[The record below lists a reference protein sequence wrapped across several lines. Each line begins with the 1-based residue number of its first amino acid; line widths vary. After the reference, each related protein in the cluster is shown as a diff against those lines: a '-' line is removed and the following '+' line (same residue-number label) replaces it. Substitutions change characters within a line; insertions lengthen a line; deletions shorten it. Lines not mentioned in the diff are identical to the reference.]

1 MKKKILIL
9 ILIFGGIVSVKSQQ
23 FFNYD
28 TLSTFKI
35 LQKGLEENY
44 SIRLKNHAVEQS
56 RGQMVSARGFLN
68 PQLTLGTDQY
78 YGTNPAVTYQDS
90 YSLNGQLLI
99 PTRIGMKFF
108 TGFKLSTET
117 DIISGVPDVFPSTYM
132 PINESGMWAGVSMPL
147 LRDFGRN
154 NSSNANLLSS
164 VLINKAQNIAFTDEI
179 CQFIKN
185 SLASY
190 YNTFQ
195 RVRIFNIL
203 SEADAD
209 ARQYLSDI
217 QLMIDNEQ
225 IPKVEIYRATAYQIN
240 ISQQFLLSRNEIGN
254 SLFDLITIVG
264 TKGMNTPE
272 KPPVF
277 LDSVPDPASFPWEKY
292 SAYVYQNMDSMLVN
306 TPYYK
311 SQEMITSSS
320 QIAANAAKHN
330 KLNELTLDAK
340 YFLFGST
347 AYQPVSDFNQTFSS
361 SSPGPSFNLTLSY
374 KLPFKNEERKGEY
387 IARLSAF
394 ESNKT
399 QLEKVNFESKYQVL
413 KLLGDLNILI
423 PLFKSQVELADI
435 EEKTY
440 QNEVQKFKMGASTQI
455 NIINTYMD
463 YNTAMLNVENGRQSI
478 MIRIINL
485 KYLLGDFPTSTEQLV
500 SYNPWDFTTK

>member
-1 MKKKILIL
+1 
-9 ILIFGGIVSVKSQQ
+9 
-23 FFNYD
+23 
-28 TLSTFKI
+28 
-35 LQKGLEENY
+35 
-44 SIRLKNHAVEQS
+44 
-56 RGQMVSARGFLN
+56 
-68 PQLTLGTDQY
+68 
-78 YGTNPAVTYQDS
+78 
-90 YSLNGQLLI
+90 
-99 PTRIGMKFF
+99 
-108 TGFKLSTET
+108 
-117 DIISGVPDVFPSTYM
+117 
-132 PINESGMWAGVSMPL
+132 
-147 LRDFGRN
+147 
-154 NSSNANLLSS
+154 
-164 VLINKAQNIAFTDEI
+164 
-179 CQFIKN
+179 
-185 SLASY
+185 
-190 YNTFQ
+190 
-195 RVRIFNIL
+195 
-203 SEADAD
+203 
-209 ARQYLSDI
+209 
-217 QLMIDNEQ
+217 
-225 IPKVEIYRATAYQIN
+225 
-240 ISQQFLLSRNEIGN
+240 
-254 SLFDLITIVG
+254 
-264 TKGMNTPE
+264 
-272 KPPVF
+272 
-277 LDSVPDPASFPWEKY
+277 
-292 SAYVYQNMDSMLVN
+292 MDSMLVN